1 MIHLKRSICFLLA
14 AAFLLSACVVAV
26 DNVSAAVPEPQWTA
40 AAPLPY
46 PVYLAA
52 TVQDDSYNLYI
63 IGGRVGVGT
72 NAYDN
77 VTLYDL
83 ETEQVSELAHL
94 PVGVNGAS
102 AAIGADGNIY
112 VFGGKNNSLAEIYQY
127 EVQIYD
133 PLTDSWALGAGM
145 PNPCSVSEA
154 VAMPNGLI
162 YVFSGINE
170 TVNPNEPTGLVQIYD
185 PAADT
190 WSSGAAMPEP
200 RYSGGTVAL
209 TDNVI
214 MYIGGSN
221 PDILYTYSDVIYYH
235 VVEDQWWGSMNPFP
249 EKFAGADVLIGPDG
263 MVYLIGGG
271 YGNSAYSTSGTVTN
285 RSFCMDIYHN
295 SFVYMPELTIDR
307 KYQSVGFD
315 EEGNIFAIG
324 GFSFSEPSPY
334 TTATAEK
341 IKVMDLQMKWFPQER
356 DVMTGEQVMVIA
368 DYNFAFATYEELTSD
383 VIIRNSDGEVVAT
396 QVATAY
402 VKDGNPG
409 HFYVD
414 VPQMLLSGDYEV
426 QFTRMHPSDYTWD
439 DLSFEGFT
447 GSLTFI
453 HSASVYEQL
462 ADQNQTIDDLQ
473 EANHELSAANDALAN
488 DLADAN
494 EKIDSLATG
503 LMVIMVLV
511 VVAIIIAA
519 VAVVLMLRKKA

>member
-1 MIHLKRSICFLLA
+1 MIHLKRSVCFLLA
-14 AAFLLSACVVAV
+14 IAFLLSALVVPA
-26 DNVSAAVPEPQWTA
+26 DNVNAEVPEPEWEA

-52 TVQDDSYNLYI
+52 TVQDDDYHLYI

-72 NAYDN
+72 AAYDN
-77 VTLYDL
+77 MTLYDL

-102 AAIGADGNIY
+102 AAVGDDGHIY

-133 PLTDSWALGAGM
+133 PSTDSWSLGAGM

-170 TVNPNEPTGLVQIYD
+170 TVSTLEPSGLVQIYD
-185 PAADT
+185 PAANS
-190 WSSGAAMPEP
+190 WSSGTDMPEP
-200 RYSGGTVAL
+200 RYSGGTVAI

-221 PDILYTYSDVIYYH
+221 PNIGFTYSDIIYYH
-235 VVEDQWWGSMNPFP
+235 VEEDQWWGSMNPFP
-249 EKFAGADVLIGPDG
+249 EKFAGGDAIIGPDG

-271 YGNSAYSTSGTVTN
+271 KGDSAYSTNSMSTN
-285 RSFCMDIYHN
+285 RSFCMDPYHGD
-295 SFVYMPELTIDR
+295 FVYMPELTIDR
-307 KYQSVGFD
+307 KYHSVGFD
-315 EEGNIFAIG
+315 EEGNMFAIG
-324 GFSFSEPSPY
+324 GFSLSEPFPF

-341 IKVMDLQMKWFPQER
+341 IKVMDLRIQWFPQER
-356 DVMTGEQVMVIA
+356 DVITGEQMMVIA
-368 DYNFAFATYEELTSD
+368 DYDFAFAPYEELASD
-383 VIIRNSDGEVVAT
+383 VVIRNSDGDVVAS
-396 QVATAY
+396 QISTAY

-409 HFYVD
+409 HFYID
-414 VPQMLLSGDYEV
+414 VPQLLPSGDYVVEL
-426 QFTRMHPSDYTWD
+426 TNMHPSDYSYD
-439 DLSFEGFT
+439 DISFPGFT

-453 HSASVYEQL
+453 HAASVVEQL
-462 ADQNQTIDDLQ
+462 SNQNQTIGDLQ
-473 EANHELSAANDALAN
+473 DANDDLAN

-494 EKIDSLATG
+494 DKLDAMATN
-503 LMVIMVLV
+503 LIVVMVLAI
-511 VVAIIIAA
+511 VAIIVAA
-519 VAVVLMLRKKA
+519 VAVVLLLRKKA